1 MEKNFFSLC
10 NVLSVVG
17 LHCCMGVFSSCG
29 ERGLLSLAV
38 SRLLTVVA
46 SLVVKRALS
55 GYSSRA
61 LEHRLRSWCTGL
73 VAQQHVGSSGTRD
86 GTQISCIGR
95 QILYH

>member
-1 MEKNFFSLC
+1 MA
-10 NVLSVVG
+10 VLG
-17 LHCCMGVFSSCG
+17 LHYLKLFFSCG
-29 ERGLLSLAV
+29 ERGLHLVAMC
-38 SRLLTVVA
+38 RLLIAGV